1 MKRDGL
7 SGVGMPAAQELTA
20 FEQSVIDTITED
32 AWLTLASELIRCGQP
47 ASGNALDPDQPH
59 AEEEAIA
66 HMVAGELKGMGFA
79 VEMPVKRRGR
89 PNVLGRITGADGGP
103 SLMINDHL
111 DTYPVV
117 EPQKWDMT
125 NFDPYDATRHGNLLY
140 ARGTSDTR
148 GNMASALL
156 ALRAVTE
163 AKASLK
169 GELIACFTVDEERDG
184 TDGSIFMVQE
194 TGLKP
199 DYSITAEPTA
209 WGGPDGPWG
218 MAISTA
224 NSGHCLVEVEIT
236 GIKGHIWRPDII
248 ANPILEAGR
257 LLGDLETMA
266 FTHVPDK
273 FMGHTPPMCSV
284 VRIRGGLTGEIQ
296 FSPDTCVI
304 TLSVVGIVPGM
315 TMESVLE
322 DIRNVTAAKLG
333 SLNDISA
340 QVRQVPGSL
349 FVAGTPNVDADQEP
363 VVTLSAVYE
372 AMRGEPPRLNRK
384 NAFNDTIR
392 FREAG
397 INAVTFGPGEDGWAA
412 DNEWISI
419 PKSVEA
425 AKIYAVTILRLLGEN
440 G

>member
-1 MKRDGL
+1 MT
-7 SGVGMPAAQELTA
+7 AQNLTA
-20 FEQSVIDTITED
+20 FEQDVVNTITEA
-32 AWLTLASELIRCGQP
+32 AWVALASDLIRCGQP

-59 AEEEAIA
+59 AQEEAIA
-66 HMVAGELKGMGFA
+66 HMVAGELKSMGFD
-79 VEMPVKRRGR
+79 VELPVKRRGR
-89 PNVLGRITGADGGP
+89 PNVLGRIKGADGP
-103 SLMINDHL
+103 SLMFNDHL

-117 EPQKWDMT
+117 EPEKWDKT
-125 NFDPYDATRHGNLLY
+125 DFDPYKATRHGDLLY

-163 AKASLK
+163 AQPELA

-184 TDGSIFMVQE
+184 TDGSIFMVE
-194 TGLKP
+194 EMGLNP

-209 WGGPDGPWG
+209 WGGPEGPWG
-218 MAISTA
+218 MSISTA
-224 NSGHCLVEVEIT
+224 NSGHCLVQIELT
-236 GIKGHIWRPDII
+236 GTKGHIWRPDII
-248 ANPILEAGR
+248 ANPILEAGK
-257 LLGDLETMA
+257 LLAELETMS

-284 VRIRGGLTGEIQ
+284 VRIRSGLTGEIQ
-296 FSPDTCVI
+296 FSPDTCTI

-315 TMESVLE
+315 TMDSVLK
-322 DIRNVTAAKLG
+322 DIQAVTTAQLQGNNEITAA
-333 SLNDISA
+333 
-340 QVRQVPGSL
+340 VRQVPGSL
-349 FVAGTPNVDADQEP
+349 FVAGTDNVEADQEP
-363 VVTLSAVYE
+363 VATLSAVYE
-372 AMRGEPPRLNRK
+372 TMRGEPPRLNRK

-392 FREAG
+392 FREKG

-425 AKIYAVTILRLLGEN
+425 AKIYAVTILRLLGAKQ
-440 G
+440 

>member
-1 MKRDGL
+1 M
-7 SGVGMPAAQELTA
+7 SAHALTA
-20 FEQSVIDTITED
+20 LEQSVVTSITEED
-32 AWLTLASELIRCGQP
+32 WIVLATDLIRCGQP

-59 AEEEAIA
+59 AQEEAIA
-66 HMVAGELKGMGFA
+66 HMVAGELKGMGFD
-79 VEMPVKRRGR
+79 VDMPVKRRGR
-89 PNVLGRITGADGGP
+89 PNVFGRITGAGDGP

-117 EPQKWDMT
+117 EPEKWDKT
-125 NFDPYDATRHGNLLY
+125 GFDPYKATRHGNLLF

-156 ALRAVTE
+156 ALRAVTRATPE
-163 AKASLK
+163 LQ

-184 TDGSIFMVQE
+184 TDGSIFMVE
-194 TGLKP
+194 EMGLNP

-218 MAISTA
+218 MSISTA
-224 NSGHCLVEVEIT
+224 NSGHCLVDIEIT
-236 GIKGHIWRPDII
+236 GTKGHIWRPDIV

-257 LLGDLETMA
+257 LLADLETMT
-266 FTHVPDK
+266 FTHVPHK

-284 VRIRGGLTGEIQ
+284 VRIRSGLTGEIQ
-296 FSPDTCVI
+296 FSPDTCII

-315 TMESVLE
+315 TMDSVLQ
-322 DIRNVTAAKLG
+322 DIQAVTGAKLG
-333 SLNDISA
+333 GLNDISA

-349 FVAGTPNVDADQEP
+349 FVAGTENVEADQEP
-363 VVTLSAVYE
+363 VATLSAVYE
-372 AMRGEPPRLNRK
+372 AMRGEAPRLNRK

-392 FREAG
+392 FREKG

-425 AKIYAVTILRLLGEN
+425 AKIYAVTILRLLGASQ
-440 G
+440 

>member
-1 MKRDGL
+1 MFTKEL
-7 SGVGMPAAQELTA
+7 SA
-20 FEQSVIDTITED
+20 FEQSVIEKITEES
-32 AWLTLASELIRCGQP
+32 WLTLATDLIKCGQP
-47 ASGNALDPDQPH
+47 DSGNALDPDQPS
-59 AEEEAIA
+59 AKEEAIA
-66 HMVAGELKGMGFA
+66 HMVAGELKGMGFD
-79 VEMPVKRRGR
+79 VEMPVKTCGR
-89 PNVLGRITGADGGP
+89 PNVLGRIKGADGP

-117 EPQKWDMT
+117 EPEKWDKT
-125 NFDPYDATRHGNLLY
+125 DFDPYKATQHGNLLF

-156 ALRAVTE
+156 ALRAVTD
-163 AKASLK
+163 AKPELQ
-169 GELIACFTVDEERDG
+169 GELLACFTVDEERDG
-184 TDGSIFMVQE
+184 TDGSIFMVE
-194 TGLKP
+194 EMGLNP

-209 WGGPDGPWG
+209 WGGPEGHWG
-218 MAISTA
+218 MSISTA
-224 NSGHCLVEVEIT
+224 NSGHCLVEIEVKGT
-236 GIKGHIWRPDII
+236 KGHIWRPDIV

-257 LLGDLETMA
+257 LLADLETMA

-273 FMGHTPPMCSV
+273 VMGHTPPMCSI
-284 VRIRGGLTGEIQ
+284 VRIRSGLTGEIQ
-296 FSPDTCVI
+296 FSPDICVV

-315 TMESVLE
+315 TMESVLQ
-322 DIRNVTAAKLG
+322 DINKVANDVLG
-333 SLNDISA
+333 GSNEITVSV
-340 QVRQVPGSL
+340 QQVPGSL
-349 FVAGTPNVDADQEP
+349 FVAGTDNVEADQEP

-372 AMRGEPPRLNRK
+372 TIRGEAPKLNRK

-392 FREAG
+392 FREKG

-425 AKIYAVTILRLLGEN
+425 AKIYAVTILRLLGAT

>member
-1 MKRDGL
+1 M
-7 SGVGMPAAQELTA
+7 SAQHLTRL
-20 FEQSVIDTITED
+20 EQSVVDSITEE
-32 AWLTLASELIRCGQP
+32 AWLALAAGLIRCGQP
-47 ASGNALDPDQPH
+47 LSGNALDPDQPH
-59 AEEEAIA
+59 GQEEAIA
-66 HMVAGELKGMGFA
+66 HMVAGELKGMGFD
-79 VEMPVKRRGR
+79 VEMPEKRRGR
-89 PNVLGRITGADGGP
+89 PNVLGRIKGSEGP

-111 DTYPVV
+111 DTYPVI
-117 EPQKWDMT
+117 EPEKWDKT
-125 NFDPYDATRHGNLLY
+125 GFDPYQATRHGDLLY

-148 GNMASALL
+148 GNMASALI
-156 ALRAVTE
+156 ALRAVT
-163 AKASLK
+163 AVQPDLK

-194 TGLKP
+194 QALNP

-218 MAISTA
+218 ISISTA

-236 GIKGHIWRPDII
+236 GTKGHIWRPDII

-266 FTHVPDK
+266 FTHVPDR
-273 FMGHTPPMCSV
+273 FMGHTPPMCSI
-284 VRIRGGLTGEIQ
+284 VRIRGGLAGEIQ

-315 TMESVLE
+315 TLDSVLA
-322 DIRNVTAAKLG
+322 DIGSVAGAKLG
-333 SLNDISA
+333 RLNDIA
-340 QVRQVPGSL
+340 FAVRQVPGSL
-349 FVAGTPNVDADQEP
+349 FVAGTPNVDETEEP
-363 VVTLSAVYE
+363 VLTLSDVYE
-372 AMRGEPPRLNRK
+372 TMRGEKPRLNRK

-425 AKIYAVTILRLLGEN
+425 AKMYAVTILRLLGAEA
-440 G
+440 

>member
-1 MKRDGL
+1 MAKDN
-7 SGVGMPAAQELTA
+7 LTDL
-20 FEQSVIDTITED
+20 ETRVRDTIVEPD
-32 AWLTLASELIRCGQP
+32 WIKLATDLIACGQP
-47 ASGNALDPDQPH
+47 LSGNALDPDQPH
-59 AEEEAIA
+59 AQEEAIA
-66 HMVAGELKGMGFA
+66 HMVAAHLAGMGFA
-79 VEMPVKRRGR
+79 IDMPVKRRGR
-89 PNVLGRITGADGGP
+89 PNVVARIKGSRPGP

-117 EPQKWDMT
+117 EPEKWNKTD
-125 NFDPYDATRHGNLLY
+125 FDPYKATRHGDLLY

-156 ALRAVTE
+156 ALRAVTD
-163 AKASLK
+163 AGVDFA

-184 TDGSIFMVQE
+184 TDGSIFVTQE
-194 TGLKP
+194 LGLKP

-209 WGGPDGPWG
+209 WGGPEGPWG
-218 MAISTA
+218 MSISTA
-224 NSGHCLVEVEIT
+224 NSGHCLVEIELKGT
-236 GIKGHIWRPDII
+236 KGHIWRPDII

-257 LLGDLETMA
+257 LLGDLETMP
-266 FTHVPDK
+266 FTHVPHK
-273 FMGHTPPMCSV
+273 FMGHTPPICSV

-296 FSPDTCVI
+296 FSPDTCTI

-315 TMESVLE
+315 TMDSVLQ
-322 DIRNVTAAKLG
+322 DIRAVLDRGLG
-333 SLNDISA
+333 GRNDMSA
-340 QVRQVPGSL
+340 TVRQVPGSL
-349 FVAGTPNVDADQEP
+349 FVAGTEP
-363 VVTLSAVYE
+363 VPEDEEPVATLAAVY
-372 AMRGEPPRLNRK
+372 ADMRGEAPRLNRK

-425 AKIYAVTILRLLGEN
+425 ARIYAVTILRLLDAVPV
-440 G
+440 

>member
-1 MKRDGL
+1 M
-7 SGVGMPAAQELTA
+7 
-20 FEQSVIDTITED
+20 
-32 AWLTLASELIRCGQP
+32 TLAAELIWCGQP
-47 ASGNALDPDQPH
+47 AAGNALDPDQPP
-59 AEEEAIA
+59 AQEEAIA

-89 PNVLGRITGADGGP
+89 PNVVGRIKGAPGP

-117 EPQKWDMT
+117 EPEKWDKT
-125 NFDPYDATRHGNLLY
+125 DFDPYKATRHGNLLY

-156 ALRAVTE
+156 ALRVVTD
-163 AKASLK
+163 ANPALK

-184 TDGSIFMVQE
+184 TDGSIFVTQE
-194 TGLKP
+194 LGLKP

-236 GIKGHIWRPDII
+236 GTKGHIWRPDII

-284 VRIRGGLTGEIQ
+284 VRIWGGLTGEIQ
-296 FSPDTCVI
+296 FSPDTCTI

-315 TMESVLE
+315 TMESVLQ
-322 DIRNVTAAKLG
+322 DIQKVADARLG
-333 SLNDISA
+333 SLNEISA
-340 QVRQVPGSL
+340 QVRQVPWSL
-349 FVAGTPNVDADQEP
+349 FVAGTPNVDAAEEP
-363 VVTLSAVYE
+363 VVTLSQVYE

-397 INAVTFGPGEDGWAA
+397 VNAVTFGPGEDGWAA

-425 AKIYAVTILRLLGEN
+425 AKIYAVTILRLLGASE
-440 G
+440 GPAA

>member
-1 MKRDGL
+1 MSKSAFSDL
-7 SGVGMPAAQELTA
+7 EQTVADTVTEAAWQA
-20 FEQSVIDTITED
+20 
-32 AWLTLASELIRCGQP
+32 LATDLIRCGQP
-47 ASGNALDPDQPH
+47 LSGNALDPDQPS
-59 AEEEAIA
+59 AQEEAIA
-66 HMVAGELKGMGFA
+66 HMVAGELKGMGFD
-79 VEMPVKRRGR
+79 VEMPTKTRGR
-89 PNVLGRITGADGGP
+89 PNVVGRIKGAEDGP

-117 EPQKWDMT
+117 EPHKWHMT
-125 NFDPYDATRHGNLLY
+125 DGDPYKATRHGDLLY

-156 ALRAVTE
+156 GIKAALSVNPVLR
-163 AKASLK
+163 

-184 TDGSIFMVQE
+184 TDGSIYVTQE
-194 TGLKP
+194 LGLLP

-209 WGGPDGPWG
+209 WGGPEGPWG
-218 MAISTA
+218 MSISTA
-224 NSGHCLVEVEIT
+224 NSGHWLVEIEIT
-236 GIKGHIWRPDII
+236 GIKGHIWRPDIV

-266 FTHVPDK
+266 FAHVPHA

-284 VRIRGGLTGEIQ
+284 VRIQGGLPGEMQ

-315 TMESVLE
+315 TEDSVLG
-322 DIRNVTAAKLG
+322 DIRAVTAARLG
-333 SLNDISA
+333 GLNAINFD
-340 QVRQVPGSL
+340 VRGVPGAL
-349 FVAGTPNVDADQEP
+349 FVPGTENVDEADEP
-363 VVTLSAVYE
+363 VATLSAVYRD
-372 AMRGEPPRLNRK
+372 MLGETPRLNRK

-392 FREAG
+392 FRQAG

-419 PKSVEA
+419 PKSVA
-425 AKIYAVTILRLLGEN
+425 AARIYAVTILRLLGDTA
-440 G
+440 

>member
-1 MKRDGL
+1 MSADGL
-7 SGVGMPAAQELTA
+7 TTL
-20 FEQSVIDTITED
+20 EQSVADSITED
-32 AWLTLASELIRCGQP
+32 AWISLATDLIRCGQP
-47 ASGNALDPDQPH
+47 LSGNALDPDQPH
-59 AEEEAIA
+59 AQEEAIA

-89 PNVLGRITGADGGP
+89 PNVLGRIKGADGP

-117 EPQKWDMT
+117 EPEKWDKT
-125 NFDPYDATRHGNLLY
+125 DFDPYKATRHGDLLY

-148 GNMASALL
+148 GNMASALM
-156 ALRAVTE
+156 ALRAVT
-163 AKASLK
+163 AANPALK

-184 TDGSIFMVQE
+184 TDGSIFMVKE
-194 TGLKP
+194 CGLHP

-209 WGGPDGPWG
+209 WGGPSGPWG
-218 MAISTA
+218 MSISTA
-224 NSGHCLVEVEIT
+224 NSGHCLVEIEIKGT
-236 GIKGHIWRPDII
+236 KGHIWRPDII
-248 ANPILEAGR
+248 SNPILEAGR

-284 VRIRGGLTGEIQ
+284 VRIRSGLTGEIQ
-296 FSPDTCVI
+296 FSPDTCII
-304 TLSVVGIVPGM
+304 TLSVVGIVPSM
-315 TMESVLE
+315 SMESVLS
-322 DIRNVTAAKLG
+322 DIGEVAGAKLG
-333 SLNDISA
+333 PLNDIA
-340 QVRQVPGSL
+340 FDIRQVPGSL
-349 FVAGTPNVDADQEP
+349 FVPGTPNVDESEEP
-363 VVTLSAVYE
+363 VATLSQVYE
-372 AMRGEPPRLNRK
+372 TMRGEKPRLNRK

-425 AKIYAVTILRLLGEN
+425 ARMYAVTILRLLGAEA
-440 G
+440 

>member
-1 MKRDGL
+1 MSEIDL
-7 SGVGMPAAQELTA
+7 SG
-20 FEQSVIDTITED
+20 FEKSVLESITEE
-32 AWLTLASELIRCGQP
+32 AWLQLATDLIRCGQP
-47 ASGNALDPDQPH
+47 RSGNALDPDQPH

-66 HMVAGELKGMGFA
+66 HMVAGQLMDMGFK
-79 VEMPVKRRGR
+79 VDMPTKRHGR
-89 PNVLGRITGADGGP
+89 PNVIGRHMARAGGP

-117 EPQKWDMT
+117 EPHKWDKT
-125 NFDPYDATRHGNLLY
+125 DFDPYKATRHGDLLY

-156 ALRAVTE
+156 ALRAVME
-163 AKASLK
+163 AKPDLV

-184 TDGSIFMVQE
+184 TDGSIYVTQE
-194 TGLKP
+194 LGLKP

-209 WGGPDGPWG
+209 WGGPKGPWG
-218 MAISTA
+218 MSISTA
-224 NSGHCLVEVEIT
+224 NSGHCLVEIAVKGT
-236 GIKGHIWRPDII
+236 KGHIWRPDII
-248 ANPILEAGR
+248 SNPILEAGK
-257 LLGDLETMA
+257 LLGDLTAMA
-266 FTHVPDK
+266 FTHVPHK
-273 FMGHTPPMCSV
+273 FMGHTPPAVSV
-284 VRIRGGLTGEIQ
+284 VRIRGGLEGEMQ

-315 TMESVLE
+315 TMESVIS
-322 DIRNVTAAKLG
+322 DIEAVASKTLQG
-333 SLNDISA
+333 GNDI
-340 QVRQVPGSL
+340 QVEVRQVPDSL
-349 FVAGTPNVDADQEP
+349 FVAGTEP
-363 VVTLSAVYE
+363 VEETEEPVKTLMSVYQT
-372 AMRGEPPRLNRK
+372 MRGELPRLNRK

-425 AKIYAVTILRLLGEN
+425 ARMYAVTILRLLGAA

>member
-1 MKRDGL
+1 MT
-7 SGVGMPAAQELTA
+7 AQDLTA
-20 FEQSVIDTITED
+20 FEQNVVDAITES
-32 AWLTLASELIRCGQP
+32 AWIALATDLIRCGQP

-59 AEEEAIA
+59 AQEEAIA
-66 HMVAGELKGMGFA
+66 HMVAGELKGMGFD
-79 VEMPVKRRGR
+79 VELPVKRSGR
-89 PNVLGRITGADGGP
+89 PNVLGRIKGTDGP

-117 EPQKWDMT
+117 EPQKWDKT
-125 NFDPYDATRHGNLLY
+125 DFDPYKATRHGDLLY

-156 ALRAVTE
+156 ALRAVTD
-163 AKASLK
+163 AKPELA

-184 TDGSIFMVQE
+184 TDGSIYMVE
-194 TGLKP
+194 EMGLNP

-209 WGGPDGPWG
+209 WGGPEGPWG
-218 MAISTA
+218 MSISTA
-224 NSGHCLVEVEIT
+224 NSGHCLVEIELT
-236 GIKGHIWRPDII
+236 GTKGHIWRPDII
-248 ANPILEAGR
+248 ANPILEAGK
-257 LLGDLETMA
+257 LLADLETMP

-284 VRIRGGLTGEIQ
+284 VRIRSGLTGEIQ

-315 TMESVLE
+315 TMDSVLQ
-322 DIRNVTAAKLG
+322 DIEAVTTAQLKGNNEITAA
-333 SLNDISA
+333 
-340 QVRQVPGSL
+340 VRQVPGSL
-349 FVAGTPNVDADQEP
+349 FVAGTDNVEADQEP

-372 AMRGEPPRLNRK
+372 TMRGEPPRLNRK

-392 FREAG
+392 FREKG

-425 AKIYAVTILRLLGEN
+425 AKIYAVTILRLLGAKQ
-440 G
+440 

>member
-1 MKRDGL
+1 MFTKEL
-7 SGVGMPAAQELTA
+7 SA
-20 FEQSVIDTITED
+20 FEQSVIEKITEES
-32 AWLTLASELIRCGQP
+32 WLTLATDLIKCGQP
-47 ASGNALDPDQPH
+47 DSGNALDPDQPS
-59 AEEEAIA
+59 AKEEAIA
-66 HMVAGELKGMGFA
+66 HMVAGELKGMGFD
-79 VEMPVKRRGR
+79 VEMPVKTRGR
-89 PNVLGRITGADGGP
+89 PNVLGRIKGADGP

-117 EPQKWDMT
+117 EPEKWDKT
-125 NFDPYDATRHGNLLY
+125 DFDPYKATQHGNLLF

-156 ALRAVTE
+156 ALRAVTD
-163 AKASLK
+163 AKPEIQ
-169 GELIACFTVDEERDG
+169 GELLACFTVDEERDG
-184 TDGSIFMVQE
+184 TDGSIFMVE
-194 TGLKP
+194 EMGLNP

-209 WGGPDGPWG
+209 WGGPEGHWG
-218 MAISTA
+218 MSISTA
-224 NSGHCLVEVEIT
+224 NSGHCLVEIEVKGT
-236 GIKGHIWRPDII
+236 KGHIWRPDIV

-257 LLGDLETMA
+257 LLADLKTMA

-273 FMGHTPPMCSV
+273 VMGHTPPMCSI
-284 VRIRGGLTGEIQ
+284 VRIRSGLTGEIQ
-296 FSPDTCVI
+296 FSPDICVV

-315 TMESVLE
+315 TMESVLQ
-322 DIRNVTAAKLG
+322 DINKVANDVLG
-333 SLNDISA
+333 GSNEITVSV
-340 QVRQVPGSL
+340 QQVPGSL
-349 FVAGTPNVDADQEP
+349 FVAGTDNVEADQEP

-372 AMRGEPPRLNRK
+372 TIRGEAPKLNRK

-392 FREAG
+392 FREKG

-425 AKIYAVTILRLLGEN
+425 AKIYAVTILRLLGAT

>member
-1 MKRDGL
+1 M
-7 SGVGMPAAQELTA
+7 
-20 FEQSVIDTITED
+20 
-32 AWLTLASELIRCGQP
+32 TLAAELIRCGQP
-47 ASGNALDPDQPH
+47 NSGNALDPDQPH

-66 HMVAGELKGMGFA
+66 HMVAGELKGQGFD

-89 PNVLGRITGADGGP
+89 PNVVGRIVGAEDGP

-117 EPQKWDMT
+117 EPEKWDKT
-125 NFDPYDATRHGNLLY
+125 DFDPYKATRHGNLLF

-156 ALRAVTE
+156 ALRAVTN
-163 AKASLK
+163 ATPKLK

-184 TDGSIFMVQE
+184 TDGSIFVTQE
-194 TGLKP
+194 LGLRP

-218 MAISTA
+218 LSISTA
-224 NSGHCLVEVEIT
+224 NSGHCLVEIEVKGT
-236 GIKGHIWRPDII
+236 KGHIWRPDII
-248 ANPILEAGR
+248 SNPILEAGR
-257 LLGDLETMA
+257 LLAELETMP
-266 FTHVPDK
+266 FTHVPHK
-273 FMGHTPPMCSV
+273 FMGHTPPICSV

-296 FSPDTCVI
+296 FSPDTCTI

-315 TMESVLE
+315 TIDSVLN
-322 DIRNVTAAKLG
+322 DIQSVTNS
-333 SLNDISA
+333 SLAGRNDISA
-340 QVRQVPGSL
+340 EVRQVAGSL
-349 FVAGTPNVDADQEP
+349 FVAGTEP
-363 VVTLSAVYE
+363 VEETEEPVATLSKVYE
-372 AMRGEPPRLNRK
+372 TMRGEPPKLNRK

-397 INAVTFGPGEDGWAA
+397 VNAVTFGPGEDGWAA

-425 AKIYAVTILRLLGEN
+425 AKIYAVTILRILSASK
-440 G
+440 